1 VTGQEHLFWG
11 QVGGGQGVEERLRKG
26 GQSESQRFHKLT
38 DDDDRLG
45 VARAGLEERCW
56 DIGGAVLG
64 YGLV

>member
-1 VTGQEHLFWG
+1 
-11 QVGGGQGVEERLRKG
+11 VEERLRKG
-26 GQSESQRFHKLT
+26 GQSESQNFHKLT